1 LSSNGLDPAVFNLTS
16 LRRLDLSM
24 NNFAGQQ
31 DEDISLLLDS
41 RVNSPNINLHSPSL
55 THLI

>member
-31 DEDISLLLDS
+31 DEDILSDCYIPATGFERLA
-41 RVNSPNINLHSPSL
+41 SL

>member
-24 NNFAGQQ
+24 NNFAGPQ
-31 DEDISLLLDS
+31 DEDILSATSLLLDS
-41 RVNSPNINLHSPSL
+41 RGWLR
-55 THLI
+55 